1 MLQLLQT
8 KGPSQFWNGTAT
20 SGMADEREA
29 YCPAFDDNGANKILN
44 LAYKTKLPGIF
55 LPRIHHYIA
64 LLEKNITKNFQS
76 TNLQKKIKKEEKSKL
91 SR

>member
-8 KGPSQFWNGTAT
+8 KGQSQFWNGTAT

-29 YCPAFDDNGANKILN
+29 HCPAFDDNGANKILN

-64 LLEKNITKNFQS
+64 LLDKNITKKLPVNKF
-76 TNLQKKIKKEEKSKL
+76 TKKN
-91 SR
+91 